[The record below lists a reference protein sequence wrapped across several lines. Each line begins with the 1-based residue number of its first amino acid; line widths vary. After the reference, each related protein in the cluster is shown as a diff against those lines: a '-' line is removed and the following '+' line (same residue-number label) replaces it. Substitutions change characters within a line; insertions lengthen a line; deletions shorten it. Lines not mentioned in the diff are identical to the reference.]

1 MRASGRAAS
10 DAESMRSVMG
20 EVHTVKLFD
29 WAKRSRRRRK
39 EQEELL
45 ELPYAAA
52 FEWDL
57 ERLRRVRDLEERGAE
72 FVVRRPAYGNQALVT
87 LASFPSELELA
98 DLVGDQWGGG
108 VYSVCAGARVIITY
122 RLPGPEPGS
131 NEGWRPQA
139 KPTQSLRQRLD
150 ELLADRIEEVL
161 DRSQELVTDLVGAA
175 LRNQFHLPSPAAMDP
190 WDELALEFV
199 KGNPAYQDQLV
210 KMYLRKQ
217 GIDVDKPK
225 VDPLDQFLED
235 LIKTKKIRE
244 LLGGERGGSS
254 PIAVALL
261 GAAKAVVD
269 SLNNGQLLEAIQA
282 LQHLRTQPPPHDP
295 ESTPSHQ
302 KNPAPDAPSASGTAS
317 ASTDAAPKD
326 PPIEPAP
333 SPSPQQETPDQP
345 RSSDWTTEGIDLLEA
360 VRSIDWRELI
370 QDVRDGPGSF
380 IERAYQAALE
390 APEMPLGRVFRA
402 LRDSDPA
409 TMVEGLRQA
418 RSFLLEDSFKKTIIE
433 RQGQAGFDA
442 ALQIID
448 FATTDAGIRWIDSAR
463 QIALEIGTDD
473 HKGHEGAV
481 GDSPQRTAER
491 GSHEHSVEDAPE
503 VR

>member
-1 MRASGRAAS
+1 
-10 DAESMRSVMG
+10 MG
-20 EVHTVKLFD
+20 LFNRR
-29 WAKRSRRRRK
+29 KRSRPSAE

-45 ELPYAAA
+45 ALPYAPAL
-52 FEWDL
+52 EWNA
-57 ERLRRVRDLEERGAE
+57 ERLRHVRDLERRGTG

-87 LASFPSELELA
+87 LASFPSEFELA
-98 DLVGDQWGGG
+98 DVVGDQWGGG
-108 VYSVCAGARVIITY
+108 TFTVCDGARVICTY
-122 RLPGPEPGS
+122 RLPGPETGP
-131 NEGWRPQA
+131 NEGWRPKA

-161 DRSQELVTDLVGAA
+161 DRSPELVTDLVGAA
-175 LRNQFHLPSPAAMDP
+175 LRNQFHLPTPAALDP

-199 KGNPAYQDQLV
+199 KDNPAYQDQLV
-210 KMYLRKQ
+210 KSYLKKQ
-217 GIDVDKPK
+217 GIDTDKPK
-225 VDPLDQFLED
+225 VDPLDQFLEE

-282 LQHLRTQPPPHDP
+282 LQQLRTQPPPDDQG
-295 ESTPSHQ
+295 STPSHHE
-302 KNPAPDAPSASGTAS
+302 NPGPDAPSASGTAS

-326 PPIEPAP
+326 PPIEPAH
-333 SPSPQQETPDQP
+333 SPSPKQETPDQP
-345 RSSDWTTEGIDLLEA
+345 RSSDRTTEGIDLLEA

-390 APEMPLGRVFRA
+390 APEMPLGRGFRA

-409 TMVEGLRQA
+409 TVVEGLRRA
-418 RSFLLEDSFKKTIIE
+418 RPFFVEDPFKGTITRE
-433 RQGQAGFDA
+433 QGQAA
-442 ALQIID
+442 AVAAVEIID
-448 FATTDAGIRWIDSAR
+448 FLTTDAGIQWLASAR

-473 HKGHEGAV
+473 PERHGGAV
-481 GDSPQRTAER
+481 GDSPQPAAEH
-491 GSHEHSVEDAPE
+491 GSNEHSVEDAPE

>member
-1 MRASGRAAS
+1 
-10 DAESMRSVMG
+10 
-20 EVHTVKLFD
+20 
-29 WAKRSRRRRK
+29 
-39 EQEELL
+39 
-45 ELPYAAA
+45 
-52 FEWDL
+52 
-57 ERLRRVRDLEERGAE
+57 
-72 FVVRRPAYGNQALVT
+72 
-87 LASFPSELELA
+87 
-98 DLVGDQWGGG
+98 
-108 VYSVCAGARVIITY
+108 
-122 RLPGPEPGS
+122 
-131 NEGWRPQA
+131 
-139 KPTQSLRQRLD
+139 
-150 ELLADRIEEVL
+150 
-161 DRSQELVTDLVGAA
+161 
-175 LRNQFHLPSPAAMDP
+175 
-190 WDELALEFV
+190 
-199 KGNPAYQDQLV
+199 
-210 KMYLRKQ
+210 MYLRKQ